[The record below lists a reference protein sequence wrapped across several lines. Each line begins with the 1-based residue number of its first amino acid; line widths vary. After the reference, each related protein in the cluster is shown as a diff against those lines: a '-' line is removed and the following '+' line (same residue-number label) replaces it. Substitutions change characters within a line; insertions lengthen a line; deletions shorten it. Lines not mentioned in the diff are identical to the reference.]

1 MTEASLISWSP
12 AGKPNKPNAA
22 GVINDEYFDVRIF
35 DDDDNELPRDTDGE
49 IVIRPKRPHVMFEG
63 YWGRPEATVGT
74 SRNWWY
80 HTGDIGRIDDD
91 GYLFFVDR
99 KADYL
104 RRRGENISSFEVES
118 ILMSHG
124 ALADVVVHAVPSEM
138 TEDDLKITATL
149 KPGASLSEE
158 ELFRWSHRPAAV
170 LRAAALH
177 RVPHRAA
184 PRPVGRVLKRE
195 LRDEGVTDATWD
207 VDAVR
212 HHLREALTPRAGVSP
227 PSRCGRP
234 STAGGRSLNGD
245 SGASTSRTRC
255 QDVTVSRRPA
265 RQATRRSSAVWA
277 ASAVPPTAPRSGWPR
292 GGVPRRR
299 SPSRW

>member
-1 MTEASLISWSP
+1 M
-12 AGKPNKPNAA
+12 PNKPNAA

-35 DDDDNELPRDTDGE
+35 DDDDDELPRDTDGE

-91 GYLFFVDR
+91 DYLFFVDR

-118 ILMSHG
+118 ILMCHG
-124 ALADVVVHAVPSEM
+124 DLADVVVHAVPSEM

-158 ELFRWSHRPAAV
+158 ELFRWSHRSAAL

-184 PRPVGRVLKRE
+184 PLAGRPRPQARAARRTVSP
-195 LRDEGVTDATWD
+195 
-207 VDAVR
+207 
-212 HHLREALTPRAGVSP
+212 TPPGTSTPAASPTRSADRPSGGVSP

-234 STAGGRSLNGD
+234 STAGGRS
-245 SGASTSRTRC
+245 
-255 QDVTVSRRPA
+255 
-265 RQATRRSSAVWA
+265 
-277 ASAVPPTAPRSGWPR
+277 
-292 GGVPRRR
+292 
-299 SPSRW
+299 